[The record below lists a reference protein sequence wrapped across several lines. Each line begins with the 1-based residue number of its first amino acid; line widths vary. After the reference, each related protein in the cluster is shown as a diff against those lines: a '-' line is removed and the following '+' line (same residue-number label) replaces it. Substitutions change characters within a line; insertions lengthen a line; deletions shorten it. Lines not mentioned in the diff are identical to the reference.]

1 MSTPVHEPSS
11 QSAPPEAPQAEEP
24 AGLIELGC
32 ISDTEGGIRGATI
45 RQGRRPAI
53 RLIRTVRRALAA
65 HQRWLSCTLTPR
77 PSACT
82 L

>member
-32 ISDTEGGIRGATI
+32 ISDTEGGIRGATYGTAVGW
-45 RQGRRPAI
+45 QYY
-53 RLIRTVRRALAA
+53 
-65 HQRWLSCTLTPR
+65 
-77 PSACT
+77 
-82 L
+82 